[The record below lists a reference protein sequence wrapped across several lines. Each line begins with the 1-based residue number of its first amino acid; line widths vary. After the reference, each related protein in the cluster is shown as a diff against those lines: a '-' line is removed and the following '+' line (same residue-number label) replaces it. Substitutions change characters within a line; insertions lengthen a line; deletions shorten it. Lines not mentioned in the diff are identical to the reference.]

1 MKKIK
6 NLKKKIK
13 SEIKLINSEIDVL
26 IQTLKET
33 PNASKLRT
41 KLTFK
46 RGQLIMLV
54 DVLDMIKATNKD
66 DRITSEKLL
75 SIGFER
81 VDVSAEESGD
91 NQYHYYVYPNNDD
104 TLLITNADD
113 ECIDDSYTI
122 EYFKMMKIGKITKF
136 SDLKKLIK
144 LIKRFK

>member
-1 MKKIK
+1 
-6 NLKKKIK
+6 
-13 SEIKLINSEIDVL
+13 
-26 IQTLKET
+26 
-33 PNASKLRT
+33 
-41 KLTFK
+41 
-46 RGQLIMLV
+46 MLV

-122 EYFKMMKIGKITKF
+122 EYFKMMEIGKITKF